1 MPGPLLWGYIG
12 TMTPIRIALVT
23 VALPVVLS
31 GQTPTNAARTAPSL
45 FGYRGFAPGAP
56 YREFADRA
64 RTLAQ
69 RDTLRCNTSRN
80 TAQLMEC
87 GVMIRDPQDSARF
100 YLSAYVLEGKIAMV
114 SLTDSG
120 GPRLV
125 ERAKTDLAA
134 RFGKAQRRERS
145 MWEWAN
151 GRRVVRFNWRGRGDA
166 RWISIT
172 LRDDDVMDGIA
183 RYVRRAGAPR

>member
-1 MPGPLLWGYIG
+1 MIQFRLGLA
-12 TMTPIRIALVT
+12 ALV
-23 VALPVVLS
+23 LPAILV
-31 GQTPTNAARTAPSL
+31 GQTPRAATLVPS
-45 FGYRGFAPGAP
+45 YRGFAPGRS
-56 YREFADRA
+56 YREFAERA
-64 RTLAQ
+64 RLLAS

-100 YLSAYVLEGKIAMV
+100 YLSAYVLEGKVAMV
-114 SLTDSG
+114 MLQDSG

-125 ERAKTDLAA
+125 ERTRRDMSA
-134 RFGKAQRRERS
+134 RFGPSHRRERS
-145 MWEWAN
+145 MLEWTS
-151 GRRVVRFNWRGRGDA
+151 GRRVVRLNWRGRGNA

-183 RYVRRAGAPR
+183 RYIPQPARRN

>member
-1 MPGPLLWGYIG
+1 MIRFGLGLSASRSALWIPALL
-12 TMTPIRIALVT
+12 A
-23 VALPVVLS
+23 
-31 GQTPTNAARTAPSL
+31 GQTPPAARPATASSVRVAPLSPS
-45 FGYRGFAPGAP
+45 YRGFTPGRS
-56 YREFADRA
+56 YQEFAERA
-64 RTLAQ
+64 RALAS

-100 YLSAYVLEGKIAMV
+100 YLSAYVLEGKVAMV

-125 ERAKTDLAA
+125 EWARRDLSA
-134 RFGKAQRRERS
+134 RFGPSHRRERS
-145 MWEWAN
+145 MLEWAS
-151 GRRVVRFNWRGRGDA
+151 GRRVVRLNWRGRGNA

-172 LRDDDVMDGIA
+172 LRDDDVMDGIK
-183 RYVRRAGAPR
+183 RYVPRQARRN

>member
-1 MPGPLLWGYIG
+1 MMRFRLGLA
-12 TMTPIRIALVT
+12 ALV
-23 VALPVVLS
+23 VPAILV
-31 GQTPTNAARTAPSL
+31 GQTPPARPAPAAVPRTALSPS
-45 FGYRGFAPGAP
+45 YRGFTPGRS
-56 YREFADRA
+56 YQEFAERA
-64 RTLAQ
+64 RTLSS
-69 RDTLRCNTSRN
+69 RDTLRCNTSRK

-125 ERAKTDLAA
+125 EWARRDLSA
-134 RFGKAQRRERS
+134 RFGPSHRRERS
-145 MWEWAN
+145 MLEWAS
-151 GRRVVRFNWRGRGDA
+151 GRRVVRLNWRGRGNA

-183 RYVRRAGAPR
+183 RYVRRPPPARRN

>member
-1 MPGPLLWGYIG
+1 M
-12 TMTPIRIALVT
+12 IRLRLAVAALVIPAIL
-23 VALPVVLS
+23 VA
-31 GQTPTNAARTAPSL
+31 QTPPVTTATTPRTAPFSPS
-45 FGYRGFAPGAP
+45 YRGFTPGRS
-56 YREFADRA
+56 YQEFAERA
-64 RTLAQ
+64 RALAQ

-100 YLSAYVLEGKIAMV
+100 YLSAYVLEGKVAMV

-125 ERAKTDLAA
+125 EWARRDLSA
-134 RFGKAQRRERS
+134 RFGPSHRRERS
-145 MWEWAN
+145 MLEWSS
-151 GRRVVRFNWRGRGDA
+151 GRRVVRLNWRGRGDA

-183 RYVRRAGAPR
+183 RYVRRPPRRKP

>member
-1 MPGPLLWGYIG
+1 M
-12 TMTPIRIALVT
+12 IRFGLGVSALV
-23 VALPVVLS
+23 VPALLV
-31 GQTPTNAARTAPSL
+31 GQTPPSPARTTPASSARVAPLSPS
-45 FGYRGFAPGAP
+45 YRGFTPGRS
-56 YREFADRA
+56 YQEFAERA
-64 RTLAQ
+64 RALAS

-87 GVMIRDPQDSARF
+87 GVMIRDPQDSAHF
-100 YLSAYVLEGKIAMV
+100 YLSAYVLEGRVAMV

-125 ERAKTDLAA
+125 EWARRDMTE
-134 RFGKAQRRERS
+134 RFGPSHRRERS
-145 MWEWAN
+145 MLEWAS
-151 GRRVVRFNWRGRGDA
+151 GRRVVRLNWRGRANA

-183 RYVRRAGAPR
+183 RYVKRPPPARRN

>member
-1 MPGPLLWGYIG
+1 M
-12 TMTPIRIALVT
+12 IRFRLGLTALV
-23 VALPVVLS
+23 VPAILV
-31 GQTPTNAARTAPSL
+31 GQTPPSRPAAAAAPRTALSPS
-45 FGYRGFAPGAP
+45 YRGFTPGRS
-56 YREFADRA
+56 YQEFAERA
-64 RTLAQ
+64 RALSS

-87 GVMIRDPQDSARF
+87 GVMIRDPQDSAKF
-100 YLSAYVLEGKIAMV
+100 YLSAYVLEGKVAMV

-125 ERAKTDLAA
+125 EWARRDLST
-134 RFGKAQRRERS
+134 RFGPSHRRERS
-145 MWEWAN
+145 MLEWAS
-151 GRRVVRFNWRGRGDA
+151 GRRVVRLNWRGRGNA

-183 RYVRRAGAPR
+183 RYIPSRARRK

>member
-1 MPGPLLWGYIG
+1 M
-12 TMTPIRIALVT
+12 IRFRLGLAALV
-23 VALPVVLS
+23 APVILV
-31 GQTPTNAARTAPSL
+31 GQTPPAASPRVALKAAS
-45 FGYRGFAPGAP
+45 YRGFMPGRP
-56 YREFADRA
+56 YQEFAARA
-64 RTLAQ
+64 RALAS

-125 ERAKTDLAA
+125 EWARRDMSA
-134 RFGKAQRRERS
+134 RFGPSQRRERS
-145 MWEWAN
+145 MLEWSS
-151 GRRVVRFNWRGRGDA
+151 GRRVVRLNWRGRGTA

-183 RYVRRAGAPR
+183 RYVKRPARRNE